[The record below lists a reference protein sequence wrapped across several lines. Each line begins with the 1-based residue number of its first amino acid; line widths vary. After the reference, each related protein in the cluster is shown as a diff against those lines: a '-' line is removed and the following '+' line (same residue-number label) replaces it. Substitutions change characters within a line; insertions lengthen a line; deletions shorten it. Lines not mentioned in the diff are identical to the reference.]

1 MKFDRFYEKVL
12 FLGGLCLCFAITA
25 AAQQGTS
32 DASVSRGR
40 AIVNSN
46 QNPPPAAP
54 SPVYY
59 PPPAGSSPVYYP
71 PPAGSSPVYYP
82 PQPAPVYY
90 GPPSPPV
97 FRVPDDVVVDE
108 FINYHQHR
116 LPLPKSGQSVAMDTR
131 WGNAEISRIQR
142 EAVLQIGFTTAE
154 VNERTDLRA
163 LNLVLVIDKSGSM
176 ADSDKMSR
184 VKASLQTMVAKLRP
198 DDVVSIITF
207 DNGAQVLYPANRIGD
222 GYGLRQAID
231 CIQPG
236 GGTNIHSG
244 LMLGYAEA
252 RKNFRRG
259 ATNRVILLTD
269 GIANVGVVDP
279 GRIASDSSA
288 WNGQGIDLSTIGVG
302 LDLNNDLLRTL
313 AKSGRGLYHF
323 ISDYKD
329 IDKVFVNEVQSL
341 VSSVAK
347 RVEVRIEYGAGLRV
361 EKIYGYA
368 PRYGSGSVSISLD
381 DMNNGLTQVVMA
393 RFRADSV
400 RGPLPVKVR
409 LSYFDVKRN
418 RMVEEV
424 QEARLVPA
432 EADSCDVLADVE
444 VKKNY
449 TIAELAQSLFDMREL
464 ANRRNF
470 VGAEGA
476 LNSSTTIA
484 YGRYPNMEDADIRF
498 ILNIVEGYQ
507 RDLRTFNGYNRA
519 PDCGGGC
526 R

>member
-12 FLGGLCLCFAITA
+12 ILGGLCLCFAINTA
-25 AAQQGTS
+25 AQKGTS

-46 QNPPPAAP
+46 QYPPPAAT
-54 SPVYY
+54 
-59 PPPAGSSPVYYP
+59 SPVYYP

-82 PQPAPVYY
+82 PQPNPVYY
-90 GPPSPPV
+90 SSPPPPI

-108 FINYHQHR
+108 FINYHKHR

-131 WGNAEISRIQR
+131 WGNAEISRVQR
-142 EAVLQIGFTTAE
+142 EAILQIGFTTPE
-154 VNERTDLRA
+154 VNERTDLRP

-184 VKASLQTMVAKLRP
+184 VKDSLHAMISHLRP
-198 DDVVSIITF
+198 DDIVSIVTF
-207 DNGAQVLYPANRIGD
+207 DTGASVLYPASRIGD
-222 GYGLRQAID
+222 GNGIRYAIN

-236 GGTNIHSG
+236 GSTNIHGG

-252 RKNFRRG
+252 RKHFQRG
-259 ATNRVILLTD
+259 VTNRVILLTD

-279 GRIASDSSA
+279 SRIAADSLEC
-288 WNGQGIDLSTIGVG
+288 NGQGIDLSTIGVG

-313 AKSGRGLYHF
+313 ARSGRGLYHF
-323 ISDYKD
+323 ISDYHD

-347 RVEVRIEYGAGLRV
+347 KVEVRIDYGAGLRV

-368 PRYGSGSVSISLD
+368 PRYGNGSVSISLD
-381 DMNNGLTQVVMA
+381 NMNNGLTQVIMA
-393 RFRADSV
+393 RFRADSI
-400 RGPLPVKVR
+400 RGQMPVKVR
-409 LSYFDVKRN
+409 LSYFDVKRQ
-418 RMVEEV
+418 REVVEM

-432 EADSCDVLADVE
+432 EADSCDILADVE
-444 VKKNY
+444 VKKNF
-449 TIAELAQSLFDMREL
+449 TIAELAQSLFDMKQMV
-464 ANRRNF
+464 NRRSF
-470 VGAEGA
+470 VEAENA
-476 LNSSTTIA
+476 LSTSLNTA
-484 YGRYPNMEDADIRF
+484 YRRYPNMEDTDIRF
-498 ILNIVEGYQ
+498 ILNMIEGYQ
-507 RDLRTFNGYNRA
+507 RDLRTFNGSNRA